1 MSRRTWSADEKLAV
15 ILEMLKG
22 QETVTALCARH
33 GVALSQVYR
42 WRDAFLERGQLGL
55 KDQRNPKH
63 RDPIQEEV
71 RQLRELA
78 GSQALIIDAQKKLA
92 GMPEFRQNGGW

>member
-15 ILEMLKG
+15 VLAMLQG

-42 WRDAFLERGQLGL
+42 WRDAFLERGKLGL

-63 RDPIQEEV
+63 RDPVHEEL
-71 RQLRELA
+71 RRLRELA
-78 GSQALIIDAQKKLA
+78 GAQALIIDAQKKLVGVPVFGA
-92 GMPEFRQNGGW
+92 DGRW